1 MFVASSHSYVMP
13 LVKCSSRTIKSKDT
27 LNQCC
32 FQCNASSNMNQWHFF
47 SCPAKFPIKISCF
60 FSLEMQLSW
69 SAYSPGASR
78 PTLML
83 LNFIATNEEEALWV
97 SFSDGNGTGAG
108 ALFLIFL
115 KKKLLA
121 HGTLLHFRWTAP
133 KGPMNWIIHVGDW
146 CHPFYDGVD
155 CRYGCHHEVCS
166 FLVWPFAKAPACWS
180 CSCANVLALH
190 W

>member
-1 MFVASSHSYVMP
+1 MFVAPSHSYVMP
-13 LVKCSSRTIKSKDT
+13 LVKCSSRTVKSKDT

-32 FQCNASSNMNQWHFF
+32 FQCNASSNMNQWHFLT
-47 SCPAKFPIKISCF
+47 CPAKFPIKISCF

-108 ALFLIFL
+108 ALFLKKKK

-121 HGTLLHFRWTAP
+121 HGTLLHFR
-133 KGPMNWIIHVGDW
+133 
-146 CHPFYDGVD
+146 
-155 CRYGCHHEVCS
+155 
-166 FLVWPFAKAPACWS
+166 
-180 CSCANVLALH
+180 
-190 W
+190 